1 MWNTSLLVLVHS
13 LYIYSQ
19 GPIFKDLYIWY
30 LCWYE
35 MQQNLKKLTNLSF
48 VYWSFAWCIL
58 KNKNT
63 NGWRDKQDVPKYV
76 KRNLYKSWFSQ
87 TSTLSIVHIYFE
99 NIIYW
104 GFYQYFMYIWLLTCI
119 LFALDNNYRV
129 FFLNSSEVT
138 WSKWTS
144 LCSKISGSEEFNY
157 SITTRHWGQGEMFGD
172 KTVLKTGRKCLLK
185 HAVLYK

>member
-1 MWNTSLLVLVHS
+1 
-13 LYIYSQ
+13 
-19 GPIFKDLYIWY
+19 
-30 LCWYE
+30 
-35 MQQNLKKLTNLSF
+35 MQQSLKKLTNLSF
-48 VYWSFAWCIL
+48 EYGSFAWCIL
-58 KNKNT
+58 KDENT
-63 NGWRDKQDVPKYV
+63 NGWRDNKMYQNIV

-87 TSTLSIVHIYFE
+87 TTTLSIVHIFWKL
-99 NIIYW
+99 NIYW

-119 LFALDNNYRV
+119 LFAIDTIH
-129 FFLNSSEVT
+129 FLNSSEVT

-172 KTVLKTGRKCLLK
+172 QTVLKTGRKCLLK

>member
-58 KNKNT
+58 KDKNT

-76 KRNLYKSWFSQ
+76 KRNLYKSWFLQ

-99 NIIYW
+99 NLIYW

-119 LFALDNNYRV
+119 LFALDNNY
-129 FFLNSSEVT
+129 FL
-138 WSKWTS
+138 KF
-144 LCSKISGSEEFNY
+144 I
-157 SITTRHWGQGEMFGD
+157 WGYL
-172 KTVLKTGRKCLLK
+172 V
-185 HAVLYK
+185 